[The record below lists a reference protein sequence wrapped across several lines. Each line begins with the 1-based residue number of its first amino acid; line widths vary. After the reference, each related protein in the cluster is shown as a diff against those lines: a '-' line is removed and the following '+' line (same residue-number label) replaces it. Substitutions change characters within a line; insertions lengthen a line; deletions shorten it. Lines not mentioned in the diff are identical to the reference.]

1 MLASHLRNIA
11 CNSLGLYIKISQ
23 LVYHQERDSL
33 VCKEAEVNLVEQST
47 LLIFFLQPNQ
57 KHDKKSQN
65 KTSLSLV

>member
-47 LLIFFLQPNQ
+47 LLIFFL
-57 KHDKKSQN
+57 
-65 KTSLSLV
+65 